1 VPSDQGSEDAV
12 ITARHVSYR
21 INGKQILEDV
31 NLHIRRGDI
40 MSIMGVSGSGKT
52 TLLKIL
58 AGLIK
63 PSSGQVLID
72 GTDISRLGEDELNR
86 VRHKIGVVFQYGA
99 LFDSLT
105 VFENV
110 AFALIRHTRL
120 SRQEIRDIV
129 REKLALV
136 GLQGAEEMMPSE
148 LSGGMQKRVGLARAI
163 AMNPEILLY
172 DEPTSGL
179 DPIMA
184 RVIND
189 LIVEM
194 RNRLG
199 VTSVVVSHDMDS
211 VLRVSDRVAMI
222 HDKTIIAYGTIDEI
236 KQWDDPRVRQFI
248 EGSTDGPI
256 RPGET

>member
-1 VPSDQGSEDAV
+1 
-12 ITARHVSYR
+12 
-21 INGKQILEDV
+21 
-31 NLHIRRGDI
+31 
-40 MSIMGVSGSGKT
+40 
-52 TLLKIL
+52 
-58 AGLIK
+58 
-63 PSSGQVLID
+63 
-72 GTDISRLGEDELNR
+72 
-86 VRHKIGVVFQYGA
+86 
-99 LFDSLT
+99 
-105 VFENV
+105 
-110 AFALIRHTRL
+110 
-120 SRQEIRDIV
+120 
-129 REKLALV
+129 
-136 GLQGAEEMMPSE
+136 